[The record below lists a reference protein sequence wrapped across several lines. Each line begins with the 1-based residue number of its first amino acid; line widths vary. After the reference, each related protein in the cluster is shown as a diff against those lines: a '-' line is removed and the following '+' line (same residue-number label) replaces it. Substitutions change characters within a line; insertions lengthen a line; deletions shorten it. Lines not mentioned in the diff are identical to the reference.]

1 MSDEKLKPVI
11 CQALGS
17 DWEKLHPAVRRHY
30 NISADGTSRLQLVGT
45 MYEVDHATAIKP
57 FVWAAQLFGALLPYR
72 GKNVPVTVENSALE
86 GRNTLFW
93 LRCFHFPGQEPFYFR
108 SRMET
113 LRENEIVEYVRFNLG
128 IRMAMEEKAGTLCYS
143 SQGYQWNIGPL
154 KLHIPD
160 WLLLGKAE
168 IIERGIDDET
178 IELDF
183 TIRHPL
189 FGKTFTYSGNL
200 RLLPPNN

>member
-1 MSDEKLKPVI
+1 MNTEKLKPVI
-11 CQALGS
+11 RQALGD

-30 NISADGTSRLQLVGT
+30 DISTDGTSRLQLNGT
-45 MYEVDHATAIKP
+45 MYEVDHAILIKP
-57 FVWAAQLFGALLPYR
+57 FIWSAQIFGALIPYR
-72 GKNVPVTVENSALE
+72 GKNVPVTVENSARE

-93 LRCFHFPGQEPFYFR
+93 QRSFHFPGRGPFYFR

-113 LRENEIVEYVRFNLG
+113 LRANEIVEYVRFNMG
-128 IRMAMEEKAGTLCYS
+128 ICMAMSEKDGALHYS
-143 SQGYQWNIGPL
+143 SRGYLWNIGPL

-168 IIERGIDDET
+168 IIEHGIDDET

-183 TIRHPL
+183 IIRHPL
-189 FGKTFTYSGNL
+189 FGKTFTYSGIF
-200 RLLPPNN
+200 RLPPN

>member
-1 MSDEKLKPVI
+1 MSETILKPVI
-11 CQALGS
+11 HQALGDS
-17 DWEKLHPAVRRHY
+17 WEKLHPAVRRHY
-30 NISADGTSRLQLVGT
+30 NISTDGTSQLRLTGT
-45 MYEVDHATAIKP
+45 MYEVNHATLIKP
-57 FVWAAQLFGALLPYR
+57 FIWSAQIFGALIPYR
-72 GKNVPVTVENSALE
+72 GKNVPVTVENRAEE

-93 LRCFHFPGQEPFYFR
+93 QRSFDFPGREPFYFR

-113 LRENEIVEYVRFNLG
+113 LRGNEIVEYVRFSLG
-128 IRMAMEEKAGTLCYS
+128 ICMRMSEKDGTLIYS
-143 SQGYQWNIGPL
+143 SRGYLWNIGPF

-168 IIERGIDDET
+168 IVERGIDDET

-189 FGKTFTYSGNL
+189 FGKTFTYSGNF
-200 RLLPPNN
+200 RLNA